1 MRQDPFLALENHYA
15 GQPQTA
21 SHELHARLTTELEAE
36 MQEFDFA
43 PAVTGLRRVL
53 PLAAAIAFG
62 VLTPSVSR
70 EDVRN
75 LAASIEQSQTS
86 SVLTELETPWE
97 D

>member
-1 MRQDPFLALENHYA
+1 MRQDPFLALENHFA
-15 GQPQTA
+15 AQPRSA
-21 SHELHARLTTELEAE
+21 SQELHARLETELATE

-62 VLTPSVSR
+62 VLTPSISR
-70 EDVRN
+70 DDIRN
-75 LAASIEQSQTS
+75 LAASIEQSQAS
-86 SVLTELETPWE
+86 SVQAELETPWE

>member
-15 GQPQTA
+15 AQPRAA
-21 SHELHARLTTELEAE
+21 SHELHSRLAIELDAE
-36 MQEFDFA
+36 IREFDFA

-70 EDVRN
+70 NDVRN
-75 LAASIEQSQTS
+75 LAASIEQSQAS
-86 SVLTELETPWE
+86 SVQTELETPWE